1 MNRFFESQ
9 KWRKTI
15 HKLYSFGASIVVL
28 GALFKLE
35 HMSIASTF
43 LTVGLCT
50 EAVIFF
56 LSAFEPLPQEVDW
69 TLVFPELAGLSDD
82 YKISLTD
89 SVRTLATQSQNNGQ
103 GHPLA
108 AHALAALQP
117 DMVKQLEKNLT
128 QLNKTAEGLVDISTL
143 AAATRRYSQSIE
155 TAAES
160 AEKMAA
166 LLQQAGDPF
175 ANTDSLKNLATKYAG
190 ELDSMNRNLNALNTV
205 YELQLRETNQ
215 QLLDSKSAFRNLN
228 KMAADLEA
236 SVNSTAQYQNH
247 LNALNQNLASLNK
260 VYGNMLA
267 AMNIQK

>member
-9 KWRKTI
+9 KWRTTI

-50 EAVIFF
+50 EAIIFF
-56 LSAFEPLPQEVDW
+56 LSAFEPLPREVDW

-82 YKISLTD
+82 YKSSLTD
-89 SVRTLATQSQNNGQ
+89 SVRTLASQAQTGGQSNLLAGQ
-103 GHPLA
+103 
-108 AHALAALQP
+108 ALAALQP
-117 DMVKQLEKNLT
+117 EMVKQLEKNIQ
-128 QLNKTAEGLVDISTL
+128 QLNKTAEGLVDISSV
-143 AAATRRYSQSIE
+143 AAATQRYSQSIE
-155 TAAES
+155 TAAAS

-166 LLQQAGDPF
+166 MLQQAGDPF
-175 ANTDSLKNLATKYAG
+175 ANTEGLKTLAAKYAG
-190 ELDSMNRNLNALNTV
+190 ELDSMNRNLNSLNTV

-228 KMAADLEA
+228 RMAADLEA
-236 SVNSTAQYQNH
+236 SVQSTAQYQNH